1 MGTNQIDVQILSMQF
16 IQTPFDG
23 LLILEPTVFSDDR
36 GSFMETYN
44 KEEFMAHGVV
54 VDFVQ
59 DNLSISRKGVIR
71 GLHFQ
76 CDPHAQGKLVRV
88 LKGKAWDVV
97 VDLRPASTTFGRSYG
112 VELDALSGKQLWIP
126 PGFAHGF
133 EALEDD
139 TVFSYKVTAYYNKS
153 SESGIRFDDPE
164 LNIKW
169 HTHSPILSAKDKILP
184 TLREWNSR

>member
-1 MGTNQIDVQILSMQF
+1 MGTNQIAVQILSMQF

-36 GSFMETYN
+36 GVFMETYN
-44 KEEFMAHGVV
+44 KQEFMAHGVA

-88 LKGKAWDVV
+88 VKGKAWDVI
-97 VDLRPASTTFGRSYG
+97 VDLRPDSTTFGRSYG
-112 VELDALSGKQLWIP
+112 IELDALTGKQLWIP

-153 SESGIRFDDPE
+153 SEAGIRFDDPE
-164 LNIKW
+164 LNIRW
-169 HTHSPILSAKDKILP
+169 HTQSPILSAKDKILP